1 MSKAQEILDG
11 WAHYMNIKSMTTVEE
26 KVAIDRANV
35 CGSCP
40 FAVKS
45 DILEI
50 LLPDGN
56 KKEIEGKKC
65 EKCGCPLST
74 KVRSITS
81 QCPLKL
87 WKE

>member
-1 MSKAQEILDG
+1 MSKAREILDG
-11 WAHYMNIKSMTTVEE
+11 WLYYMNLKSMTTVEE
-26 KVAIDRANV
+26 KIAEDRAKI
-35 CGSCP
+35 CGTCP
-40 FAVKS
+40 SAIES
-45 DILEI
+45 DLLEVTM
-50 LLPDGN
+50 PDGEL
-56 KKEIEGKKC
+56 KQIQGRKC